1 MVNPFGLRGELKVDV
16 FLEDLSP
23 LKSASRFFVG
33 DSLLKRKI
41 NFLKCSKKSIWVV
54 AIADIS
60 NREQADQLRGKLI
73 FLEKK
78 YLPPLM
84 TDEFYYED
92 LKGLQIK
99 IDGDQ
104 QKGVVNEVYNFGSG
118 DILEV
123 SLDGCEGK
131 SYIPFNKDNVSR
143 IDLINRKIVLTP
155 LKGLIG

>member
-16 FLEDLSP
+16 YLEDLSL
-23 LKSASRFFVG
+23 LKSANRFFVG
-33 DSLLKRKI
+33 DTLVKRKI

-123 SLDGCEGK
+123 SLEGSEGK

-143 IDLINRKIVLTP
+143 IDLINRKIILTP
-155 LKGLIG
+155 LKGLLG